1 MIVRLHG
8 KLLSLAG
15 AKAVIDV
22 SGVGYEVDLTTT
34 ALASVSLDPADVVI
48 HTHHVT
54 RDDSQQLFGFAT
66 VDERDLF
73 REVIKISGV
82 GPRLGLAVLSAMTPA
97 DLSRAVSERDVKTI
111 QRVPGI
117 GKKTAERI
125 VLDMTDRLPAF
136 EATSVLGNN
145 AERDAVRAL
154 VALEYKDSV
163 AQKAVSEVAR
173 DGATVEELVRDA
185 LRRMAS

>member
-1 MIVRLHG
+1 MIVRLRG

-22 SGVGYEVDLTTT
+22 AGVGYEVDLTTT
-34 ALASVSLDPADVVI
+34 ALASVSVDPADVIV

-54 RDDSQQLFGFAT
+54 REDAQQLFGFASI
-66 VDERDLF
+66 DERDLF
-73 REVIKISGV
+73 REIIKISGV
-82 GPRLGLAVLSAMTPA
+82 GPRLGLAVLSSMTPD
-97 DLSRAVSERDVKTI
+97 DLARAVSERDVKTI

-125 VLDMTDRLPAF
+125 VLDMADRLPAF
-136 EATSVLGNN
+136 EAASTMVGN

-154 VALEYKDSV
+154 IALEYKDAV
-163 AQKAVSEVAR
+163 AQKAVADVAR

-185 LRRMAS
+185 LRRMAG